1 MMNLNSE
8 TKENFEN
15 WLKDWDFKIS
25 TLDDHDSI
33 EKSRDNI
40 NAVMSS
46 INLFLH
52 KSDEKAMSK
61 YDTIE
66 QRGKA
71 LVENQNKPF
80 YLQFEKISRI
90 LSTEIYHIKRIN
102 ELKNRKTKEILRL
115 NYDCWFDFLLLSDG
129 YRDHHLALVGS
140 LKFAA

>member
-80 YLQFEKISRI
+80 YLQFEKISRV
-90 LSTEIYHIKRIN
+90 LSTEIYHM
-102 ELKNRKTKEILRL
+102 L
-115 NYDCWFDFLLLSDG
+115 
-129 YRDHHLALVGS
+129 
-140 LKFAA
+140 

>member
-33 EKSRDNI
+33 ENI

-71 LVENQNKPF
+71 LVENQNKSF
-80 YLQFEKISRI
+80 YLQFEKISRV
-90 LSTEIYHIKRIN
+90 LSTEIYHIERIY
-102 ELKNRKTKEILRL
+102 ELKNRKTKEIFRL
-115 NYDCWFDFLLLSDG
+115 NYENSKLRNEIKRLNDI
-129 YRDHHLALVGS
+129 S
-140 LKFAA
+140 LQVNK

>member
-1 MMNLNSE
+1 MMNLHSE

-66 QRGKA
+66 HRGKA

-80 YLQFEKISRI
+80 YVQFEKISRV
-90 LSTEIYHIKRIN
+90 LSTEIYHIERIY
-102 ELKNRKTKEILRL
+102 ELKNRKTKEIFRL
-115 NYDCWFDFLLLSDG
+115 NYENSKLRNEIKRLNDINLQ
-129 YRDHHLALVGS
+129 VN
-140 LKFAA
+140 K